1 MKPLMFIGSSAEG
14 VQIAKAVEALLQHTI
29 DCVVWPNAFVLSRST
44 IDNLVT
50 QFEKVDF
57 GLFVLSPDDH
67 IEMRQEDQISARDNV
82 IFEAGLFMGRHGLER
97 TFLVKPRDVKEFH
110 MPTDLIGIT
119 TATYEGRRAKN
130 DVRNALS
137 PAATEIETAI
147 REVERRE
154 HRLDFRTFAR
164 EEPNAHWKLKAFIQ
178 ITNNTQV
185 AVALR
190 SLDMEPDRALPVE
203 SDFKKIRQGK
213 LVPEFTAGKDPVSG
227 NDITKDTILARTG
240 DCVTMWLPIVP
251 STGIQTV
258 RRLLES
264 SKFGVWRY
272 EEHWVDN
279 RGQTRIRAREI

>member
-1 MKPLMFIGSSAEG
+1 MFIGSSAEG
-14 VQIAKAVEALLQHTI
+14 VQIARAVEALLQRTI
-29 DCVVWPNAFVLSRST
+29 DCVIWPNAFVLSQTT
-44 IDNLVT
+44 IANLVT
-50 QFEKVDF
+50 EFEKADF

-67 IEMRQEDQISARDNV
+67 TEMRQEDHIGARDNV

-97 TFLVKPRDVKEFH
+97 TFLVKPRDVNAFH

-147 REVERRE
+147 REVERHE
-154 HRLDFRTFAR
+154 HRLDFHTFAR
-164 EEPNAHWKLKAFIQ
+164 EEPDAHWKLKAYVQ
-178 ITNNTQV
+178 ITNNTQL

-190 SLDMEPDRALPVE
+190 SLDMELDSGLQLE
-203 SDFKKIRQGK
+203 LDFKRIRQGR
-213 LVPEFTAGKDPVSG
+213 LVPEFNAGRDAHG
-227 NDITKDTILARTG
+227 HDTTKDAILARTG
-240 DCVTMWLPIVP
+240 ERVTFWLPIVP

-264 SKFGVWRY
+264 SRFGVWRY

-279 RGQTRIRAREI
+279 RGQTRTRARDL